1 MRLQKYMAH
10 CGVASR
16 RKCETMIEE
25 GRVSVNGKIVNTM
38 GVVIDPKEDVV
49 IVDGRKIELEDRM
62 IYIALNKPVGY
73 ISSVKDQFD
82 RPTVIDLIDS
92 DMERVY
98 PVGRLDYDS
107 EGLILL
113 TNDGNLAYKLTHP
126 KYSVPKEYLVV
137 VEGSPLQSDLNTLRQ
152 GIYLDG
158 SMTRPAIIEPIKIN
172 RDVSSFSVILMEGR
186 NRQIRKMFDF
196 ISHPVISLQRVRIA
210 NILLKDLVP
219 GQWRYLTQ
227 SEVDDL
233 KDSVK
238 GG

>member
-1 MRLQKYMAH
+1 MAH

>member
-38 GVVIDPKEDVV
+38 GIIINPQKDVV
-49 IVDGRKIELEDRM
+49 SVDGQTIELEDKM
-62 IYIALNKPVGY
+62 IYLALNKPIGY
-73 ISSVKDQFD
+73 ISSVRDQFD

-92 DMERVY
+92 DIERVY

-126 KYSVPKEYLVV
+126 KYNVPKEYFVV
-137 VEGSPLQSDLNTLRQ
+137 VEGIPSQSDLNSLRQ

-158 SMTRPAIIEPIKIN
+158 SKTRPVVIKHI
-172 RDVSSFSVILMEGR
+172 RDHQGMSSLRVILMEGR

-210 NILLKDLVP
+210 NILLGTMAP
-219 GQWRYLTQ
+219 GQWRHLNKN
-227 SEVDDL
+227 EVENL
-233 KDSVK
+233 KSSVQ